1 MKYEVTERAEILLKE
16 EVKIVRIS
24 VRDLVEFVL
33 REGDIDNRKIGM
45 SDKDVMAMGGKLHR
59 KIQRQMGSDYH
70 AETAMKLQIPCGEF
84 DLRVEGRADGVIIKG
99 DTSEVIIDE
108 IKGILRDLSLIEQP
122 VNVHLAQAKCYAY
135 IYAKQHSLREIGIQM
150 TYCNLDTEE
159 IRRFLSHYTYEA
171 LECWF
176 EELISSYEKWARFQ
190 IKWEEKRNSSI
201 RLVEFP
207 FSYREG
213 QREVA
218 AAVYRTILRK
228 KKLFLQ
234 APTGVGKTISTLFPS
249 VKAIGEGLGEKI
261 FYLTAKTITRTVAE
275 QAFRIL
281 GEQGLQMKVITL
293 TAKEKICKCEETEC
307 NPVSCPYAKGHF
319 DRVNDAVYDL
329 IMNYN
334 EITRDVIENQS
345 EKYMVCPFEMSLDV
359 SLWVDAV
366 ICDYNYAFDPTA
378 HLKRFFSENAGKK
391 YIFLVDEA
399 HNLVERGR
407 EMYSARL
414 YKEDFLELKK
424 MMRVKEPILSK
435 KADEVNRQFLLLKRE
450 CEEYR
455 VLESVS
461 HLAIKLMNLLAEME
475 RFFEKSSESDKRDQV
490 LELYFKVREF
500 LNIHD
505 ILDENYVIYSEYQQD
520 GRFMVKLFC
529 VNPAVNLQAYL
540 EYGIGTVF
548 FSATLLPVRYYKK
561 LLSIE
566 TDDYAIYADSP
577 FPKDSRLLLIGRDV
591 STRYTQRG
599 PEMYRR
605 IASYIVGAAD
615 AKKGNYMVFFPSYRV
630 MEEVHSVFSEKCGKI
645 SSAVQS
651 PFMSEEDREVFLK
664 EFDEIRE
671 ESFVGFCVMGG
682 IFSEGIDLPE
692 DKLIGVIIV
701 GTGLPQV
708 CNEREIVKQYFSG
721 IGSDGFEYAYLYPGM
736 NKVLQSAGRVIRTQ
750 EDRGVVLLL
759 DDRFLDMRYREVFPR
774 EWGNYKLCRQENA
787 AGFMKEFWSRKT

>member
-45 SDKDVMAMGGKLHR
+45 SDKDVMAMGGRLHR

-435 KADEVNRQFLLLKRE
+435 KADEVNRQFLLL

-736 NKVLQSAGRVIRTQ
+736 NKVLQSAGRVIRT
-750 EDRGVVLLL
+750 EKDRGLILLL
-759 DDRFLDMRYREVFPR
+759 DERFSTGRYRELFPR
-774 EWGNYKLCRQENA
+774 EWSNA
-787 AGFMKEFWSRKT
+787 RHCTAESLTSYMQEFWEC

>member
-1 MKYEVTERAEILLKE
+1 
-16 EVKIVRIS
+16 
-24 VRDLVEFVL
+24 
-33 REGDIDNRKIGM
+33 
-45 SDKDVMAMGGKLHR
+45 
-59 KIQRQMGSDYH
+59 
-70 AETAMKLQIPCGEF
+70 
-84 DLRVEGRADGVIIKG
+84 
-99 DTSEVIIDE
+99 
-108 IKGILRDLSLIEQP
+108 
-122 VNVHLAQAKCYAY
+122 
-135 IYAKQHSLREIGIQM
+135 M

-378 HLKRFFSENAGKK
+378 HLKRFFLKMQGKN
-391 YIFLVDEA
+391 IF
-399 HNLVERGR
+399 
-407 EMYSARL
+407 
-414 YKEDFLELKK
+414 FL
-424 MMRVKEPILSK
+424 
-435 KADEVNRQFLLLKRE
+435 
-450 CEEYR
+450 
-455 VLESVS
+455 
-461 HLAIKLMNLLAEME
+461 
-475 RFFEKSSESDKRDQV
+475 
-490 LELYFKVREF
+490 
-500 LNIHD
+500 
-505 ILDENYVIYSEYQQD
+505 
-520 GRFMVKLFC
+520 
-529 VNPAVNLQAYL
+529 
-540 EYGIGTVF
+540 
-548 FSATLLPVRYYKK
+548 
-561 LLSIE
+561 
-566 TDDYAIYADSP
+566 
-577 FPKDSRLLLIGRDV
+577 
-591 STRYTQRG
+591 
-599 PEMYRR
+599 
-605 IASYIVGAAD
+605 
-615 AKKGNYMVFFPSYRV
+615 
-630 MEEVHSVFSEKCGKI
+630 
-645 SSAVQS
+645 
-651 PFMSEEDREVFLK
+651 
-664 EFDEIRE
+664 
-671 ESFVGFCVMGG
+671 
-682 IFSEGIDLPE
+682 
-692 DKLIGVIIV
+692 
-701 GTGLPQV
+701 
-708 CNEREIVKQYFSG
+708 
-721 IGSDGFEYAYLYPGM
+721 
-736 NKVLQSAGRVIRTQ
+736 
-750 EDRGVVLLL
+750 
-759 DDRFLDMRYREVFPR
+759 
-774 EWGNYKLCRQENA
+774 
-787 AGFMKEFWSRKT
+787 

>member
-45 SDKDVMAMGGKLHR
+45 SDKDVMAMGGRLHR

-630 MEEVHSVFSEKCGKI
+630 MEDVHSVVSEKCGKI

-651 PFMSEEDREVFLK
+651 PVRSEEDREVFLK

-736 NKVLQSAGRVIRTQ
+736 NKVLQSAGRVIRT
-750 EDRGVVLLL
+750 EKDRGLILLL
-759 DDRFLDMRYREVFPR
+759 DERFSTGRYRELFPR
-774 EWGNYKLCRQENA
+774 EWSNA
-787 AGFMKEFWSRKT
+787 RHCTAESLTSYMQEFWEC

>member
-1 MKYEVTERAEILLKE
+1 MKE

-45 SDKDVMAMGGKLHR
+45 SDKDVMAMGGRLHR

-736 NKVLQSAGRVIRTQ
+736 NKVLQSAGRVIRT
-750 EDRGVVLLL
+750 EKDRGLILLL
-759 DDRFLDMRYREVFPR
+759 DERFSTGRYRELFPR
-774 EWGNYKLCRQENA
+774 EWSNA
-787 AGFMKEFWSRKT
+787 RHCTAESLTSYMQEFWEC

>member
-45 SDKDVMAMGGKLHR
+45 SDKDVMAMGGRLHR

-529 VNPAVNLQAYL
+529 VNPAVNLQAYC
-540 EYGIGTVF
+540 IGTVF

-736 NKVLQSAGRVIRTQ
+736 NKVLQSAGRVIRT
-750 EDRGVVLLL
+750 EKDRGLILLL
-759 DDRFLDMRYREVFPR
+759 DERFSTGRYRELFPR
-774 EWGNYKLCRQENA
+774 EWSNA
-787 AGFMKEFWSRKT
+787 RHCTAESLTSYMQEFWEC

>member
-1 MKYEVTERAEILLKE
+1 
-16 EVKIVRIS
+16 
-24 VRDLVEFVL
+24 
-33 REGDIDNRKIGM
+33 
-45 SDKDVMAMGGKLHR
+45 
-59 KIQRQMGSDYH
+59 
-70 AETAMKLQIPCGEF
+70 
-84 DLRVEGRADGVIIKG
+84 
-99 DTSEVIIDE
+99 
-108 IKGILRDLSLIEQP
+108 LSLIEQP

-721 IGSDGFEYAYLYPGM
+721 IGSDGFAYLYPGM
-736 NKVLQSAGRVIRTQ
+736 NKVLQSAGRVIRT
-750 EDRGVVLLL
+750 EKDRGLILLL
-759 DDRFLDMRYREVFPR
+759 DERFSTGRYRELFPR
-774 EWGNYKLCRQENA
+774 EWSNA
-787 AGFMKEFWSRKT
+787 RHCTAESLTSYMQEFWEC

>member
-435 KADEVNRQFLLLKRE
+435 KVNRQFLLLKRE

-736 NKVLQSAGRVIRTQ
+736 NKVLQSAGRVIRT
-750 EDRGVVLLL
+750 EKDRGLILLL
-759 DDRFLDMRYREVFPR
+759 DERFSTGRYRELFPR
-774 EWGNYKLCRQENA
+774 EWSNA
-787 AGFMKEFWSRKT
+787 RHCTAESLTSYMQEFWEC

>member
-399 HNLVERGR
+399 H
-407 EMYSARL
+407 
-414 YKEDFLELKK
+414 KEDFLELKK

-736 NKVLQSAGRVIRTQ
+736 NKVLQSAGRVIRT
-750 EDRGVVLLL
+750 EKDRGLILLL
-759 DDRFLDMRYREVFPR
+759 DERFSTGRYRELFPR
-774 EWGNYKLCRQENA
+774 EWSNA
-787 AGFMKEFWSRKT
+787 RHCTAESLTSYMQEFWEC

>member
-1 MKYEVTERAEILLKE
+1 M
-16 EVKIVRIS
+16 
-24 VRDLVEFVL
+24 
-33 REGDIDNRKIGM
+33 
-45 SDKDVMAMGGKLHR
+45 
-59 KIQRQMGSDYH
+59 
-70 AETAMKLQIPCGEF
+70 
-84 DLRVEGRADGVIIKG
+84 
-99 DTSEVIIDE
+99 
-108 IKGILRDLSLIEQP
+108 RDLSLIEQP

-461 HLAIKLMNLLAEME
+461 HLAIKLMNLLAKME

-736 NKVLQSAGRVIRTQ
+736 NKVLQSAGRVIRT
-750 EDRGVVLLL
+750 EKDRGLILLL
-759 DDRFLDMRYREVFPR
+759 DERFSTGRYRELFPR
-774 EWGNYKLCRQENA
+774 EWSNA
-787 AGFMKEFWSRKT
+787 RHCTAESLTSYMQEFWEC

>member
-490 LELYFKVREF
+490 LELYF
-500 LNIHD
+500 ND

-721 IGSDGFEYAYLYPGM
+721 IGSDGFEYAYRYPGM
-736 NKVLQSAGRVIRTQ
+736 NKVLQSAGRVIRT
-750 EDRGVVLLL
+750 EKDRGLILLL
-759 DDRFLDMRYREVFPR
+759 DERFSTGRYRELFPR
-774 EWGNYKLCRQENA
+774 EWSNA
-787 AGFMKEFWSRKT
+787 RHCTAESLTSYMQEFWEC

>member
-1 MKYEVTERAEILLKE
+1 
-16 EVKIVRIS
+16 
-24 VRDLVEFVL
+24 
-33 REGDIDNRKIGM
+33 M

-630 MEEVHSVFSEKCGKI
+630 MEEVLSVFSEKCGKI

-736 NKVLQSAGRVIRTQ
+736 NKVLQSAGRVIRT
-750 EDRGVVLLL
+750 EKDRGLILLL
-759 DDRFLDMRYREVFPR
+759 DERFSTGRYRELFPR
-774 EWGNYKLCRQENA
+774 EWSNA
-787 AGFMKEFWSRKT
+787 RHCTAESLTSYMQEFWEC

>member
-45 SDKDVMAMGGKLHR
+45 SDKDVMAMGGRLHR

-176 EELISSYEKWARFQ
+176 EELISYEKWARFQ

-591 STRYTQRG
+591 STRYSQRG

-701 GTGLPQV
+701 GTGFPQV

-736 NKVLQSAGRVIRTQ
+736 NKVLQSAGRVIRT
-750 EDRGVVLLL
+750 EKDRGLILLL
-759 DDRFLDMRYREVFPR
+759 DERFSTGRYRELFPR
-774 EWGNYKLCRQENA
+774 EWSNA
-787 AGFMKEFWSRKT
+787 RHCTAESLTSYMQEFWEC